1 VSDTLASSDCRISR
15 QNPEPDISEIDE
27 ALTNAIQSKRKTQDS
42 RKHIIDHFIDDLL
55 DQRLEITK

>member
-1 VSDTLASSDCRISR
+1 MALGKIMD
-15 QNPEPDISEIDE
+15 EPDISEIDE
-27 ALTNAIQSKRKTQDS
+27 ALANAIKSRKTTQDS